1 MNINNVN
8 NMRSTS
14 EYCSVLCSLEFP
26 RDFRTPKVKYM
37 NKQFCGCESLS
48 VLNLS
53 SFNTSDV
60 ANTSYVFFFVIVLVL
75 LH

>member
-1 MNINNVN
+1 MNTNNAN

-14 EYCSVLCSLEFP
+14 EYCGSLKFT
-26 RDFRTPKVKYM
+26 RDFRTPKVKYI

-53 SFNTSDV
+53 SFNTSDA
-60 ANTSYVFFFVIVLVL
+60 ANTGYFFL
-75 LH
+75 